1 VSKRL
6 SFFPLRDASGT
17 TQLALHAAADG
28 ALATLSASPVESAV
42 LVEGEVRLRPEGQ
55 RRPVRPPLLSPLS
68 GVHPRAQEAAGSI
81 EVLVDAATLLNAAA
95 QPLPFYASDASV
107 LVSCLLLPAPRGPD

>member
-55 RRPVRPPLLSPLS
+55 RRPVRAPFFLSTAP
-68 GVHPRAQEAAGSI
+68 VFIPAPGSRR
-81 EVLVDAATLLNAAA
+81 EHRGARRCRDAPERCGTAAA
-95 QPLPFYASDASV
+95 
-107 LVSCLLLPAPRGPD
+107 LLRV